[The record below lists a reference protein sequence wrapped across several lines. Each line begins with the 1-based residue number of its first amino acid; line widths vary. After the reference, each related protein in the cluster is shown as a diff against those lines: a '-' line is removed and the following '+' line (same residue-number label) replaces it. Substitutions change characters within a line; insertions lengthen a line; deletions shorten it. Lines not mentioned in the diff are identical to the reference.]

1 LGGFE
6 EILGLVVG
14 HVATISGNVALLGGF
29 DFAEAGDPALQP
41 GGVAGLL

>member
-14 HVATISGNVALLGGF
+14 HVAPVSGNIALLGGF
-29 DFAEAGDPALQP
+29 DLAEAGDPALQS
-41 GGVAGLL
+41 GGVASLL